1 MISDR
6 LEQIDS
12 DFKQYPAMANTHD
25 TAIQVAIADTIEA
38 NLICE
43 LGAGTGNW
51 SAVVARNLQNKNT
64 KFVLVENFTETER
77 YKDLGFPQNY
87 AELQQHMDQFKIN
100 YSIIQ
105 SDHYRLP
112 DLEEKADVIRI
123 DCDGDG
129 THYAEFS
136 DWLLRNGSERLI
148 IFVDDVRPNVRPD
161 RLFMLHE
168 LVRQGEL
175 EFLWGGYEE
184 AAWCRP
190 GAVDKI
196 TLVKDIE
203 SVYNEYYDFIH
214 RAYHGN
220 FFGSTM
226 SYIVTRPKWIV
237 HVPGL

>member
-1 MISDR
+1 MIRDR

-25 TAIQVAIADTIEA
+25 TAIQVALIDSIDADT
-38 NLICE
+38 ICE

-51 SAVVARNLQNKNT
+51 CGVVARNLENKNT
-64 KFVLVENFTETER
+64 KFTLVENFLETEM

-87 AELQQHMDQFKIN
+87 TELQQHMNQFKIDYN
-100 YSIIQ
+100 IIE
-105 SDHYRLP
+105 SDHYCMP
-112 DLEEKADVIRI
+112 ELEKNVDIIRI
-123 DCDGDG
+123 DCDGNG
-129 THYAEFS
+129 THYAQLS
-136 DWLLRNGSERLI
+136 NWLLRNGSEKLI
-148 IFVDDVRPNVRPD
+148 VFADDIRPNVRPD

-168 LVRQGEL
+168 LVRRGDL

-196 TLVKDIE
+196 SLVNE
-203 SVYNEYYDFIH
+203 LEQVYSEYYDFIH
-214 RAYHGN
+214 LAQHN
-220 FFGSTM
+220 DFFGSPM